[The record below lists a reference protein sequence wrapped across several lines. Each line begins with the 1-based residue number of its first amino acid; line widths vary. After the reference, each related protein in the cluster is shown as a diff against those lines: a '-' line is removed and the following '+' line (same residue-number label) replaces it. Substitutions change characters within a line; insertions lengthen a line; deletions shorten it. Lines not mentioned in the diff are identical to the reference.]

1 MTSVCGE
8 PSTSK
13 FTLRIPTGLYKAQP
27 APASQTKAG
36 WEPPPTRPGLGL
48 ETGQGV
54 RRDAHSQIATRGP
67 AMGVGDEH
75 WASTRP
81 ESVKGSTP
89 GQLKDTG
96 LPA

>member
-1 MTSVCGE
+1 MTSVRGE

-54 RRDAHSQIATRGP
+54 RIDAHSQIATRGP

-75 WASTRP
+75 
-81 ESVKGSTP
+81 
-89 GQLKDTG
+89 
-96 LPA
+96 